1 MEIIDSSTEHVTVRL
16 SAEEAVIIN
25 NALNELC
32 NGYNLS
38 DRELELRSG
47 FTRDQIRAVLRT
59 IHDAIPPE
67 GA

>member
-16 SAEEAVIIN
+16 SAGEAVIIN

-32 NGYNLS
+32 NGYNMS

-47 FTRDQIRAVLRT
+47 FTRDQIRTVLQT
-59 IHDAIPPE
+59 LHDAIPPE
-67 GA
+67 GI